1 MKQLIYD
8 FIIAWIFYIVFDISY
23 GSKSDVRPDL
33 LVALLMNKSQI
44 MDNSA
49 LPIRITIT
57 SVGDRYTD
65 FSGLTA
71 SEI

>member
-1 MKQLIYD
+1 MKQLFYD

-23 GSKSDVRPDL
+23 GSKSDIRPDL
-33 LVALLMNKSQI
+33 LVALLINKNQLRES
-44 MDNSA
+44 ST
-49 LPIRITIT
+49 LPKRITIP

-71 SEI
+71 SGF